1 MNIYENHSKERR
13 RFVRRATK
21 NAWKINKRL
30 DKIVDLSQRYNC
42 DCQPEDVAKILETI
56 EKSVATAKERLTL
69 LHENAKG

>member
-1 MNIYENHSKERR
+1 MNIYETHSKERR

-42 DCQPEDVAKILETI
+42 DCQPEDVVKIFETI

>member
-1 MNIYENHSKERR
+1 MFLSFCVGTLRILGKLP
-13 RFVRRATK
+13 TK

-42 DCQPEDVAKILETI
+42 DCQPEDVVKIFETI

>member
-30 DKIVDLSQRYNC
+30 DKIVDLSERYNC
-42 DCQPEDVAKILETI
+42 GGQPEDVIKIFETI

>member
-1 MNIYENHSKERR
+1 MNIYESHSKERR

-30 DKIVDLSQRYNC
+30 DKIIDLSQRYNC
-42 DCQPEDVAKILETI
+42 DCQPEDVSKIFEAI

-69 LHENAKG
+69 PHENAKS

>member
-1 MNIYENHSKERR
+1 MNIYENNSKEKR

-21 NAWKINKRL
+21 NAWKISKKL

-42 DCQPEDVAKILETI
+42 DCRHEDVARIFETI
-56 EKSVATAKERLTL
+56 EKSVVIAKERLTQ

>member
-30 DKIVDLSQRYNC
+30 GKIVDLSQRYNC
-42 DCQPEDVAKILETI
+42 DCQPEDVVKIFETI
-56 EKSVATAKERLTL
+56 EKSVITAKERLKV
-69 LHENAKG
+69 LHEDAKG

>member
-1 MNIYENHSKERR
+1 MYVNHSKERR

-69 LHENAKG
+69 LHENTKG